1 MGRSSKYVV
10 TPGAAS
16 DGDQVPL
23 PWLVSTLLL
32 LTSFTLYL
40 LDQATDALTAL
51 LYFLDVSLKCVG
63 YLFYLLSCQGH
74 TLEGCLTSLLI
85 LAPGLASCCLELRA
99 MWRGHGHCGLALAQL
114 GLCPLTS
121 LLTHLYSIFN
131 PRWRPRALLQKTME
145 VMRTMIII

>member
-1 MGRSSKYVV
+1 MYV
-10 TPGAAS
+10 
-16 DGDQVPL
+16 
-23 PWLVSTLLL
+23 
-32 LTSFTLYL
+32 YL
-40 LDQATDALTAL
+40 R
-51 LYFLDVSLKCVG
+51 
-63 YLFYLLSCQGH
+63 QGH
-74 TLEGCLTSLLI
+74 LLEGCLTSLLI

-145 VMRTMIII
+145 VMRIMMMI

>member
-1 MGRSSKYVV
+1 M
-10 TPGAAS
+10 
-16 DGDQVPL
+16 
-23 PWLVSTLLL
+23 
-32 LTSFTLYL
+32 
-40 LDQATDALTAL
+40 
-51 LYFLDVSLKCVG
+51 
-63 YLFYLLSCQGH
+63 LSCQGH
-74 TLEGCLTSLLI
+74 LLEGCLTSLLI

-145 VMRTMIII
+145 VMRIMMMMRSYKLLLFRVSCARPRSWCCSWRCGCEAR